1 MELALAYHHQSAV
14 TSSPE
19 GSALDFAANL
29 RRAPVSFR
37 GRVREPV
44 LLRQLMLALHE
55 VILNDSR
62 WLSDEEYWA
71 TLDPVITVHPDQ
83 LFFEAF
89 SSDESSYAR
98 LSADFE
104 AFEPEGTVQ
113 YGTTNIDFTWGLR
126 DALQTLRSSRR
137 TLFAVGAGGFGV
149 TTVGLPGGTRVHFE
163 RKVDLP
169 ESWVKGFLQVQ
180 GALAMPAFTFDVRPA
195 DLLTMIAFFQE
206 NKPPRAGAHSLRYEM
221 RPGQPITIA
230 VEPWMERFPLKGTLY
245 EGYERTV
252 RVWGRRRLE
261 LLRGVLPYA
270 QKVTVGLL
278 GRGLPHYYIC
288 HCGAYKFVLL
298 LSGWTRNDWAS
309 GSALELLAPQL
320 SLTEEVIDT
329 VHRFLTHH
337 LLATRTQIAAETG
350 LEKKQVEAALFHLCR
365 TGRVI
370 WDPTTRMV
378 RLRELFGE
386 APDSAL
392 LFPPNPRIQQAQT
405 LVDAGAVELT
415 EITLPAQNTR
425 PETRALAQV
434 RDGATYQVTVAVDED
449 QHLRFGRCGCPFFQ
463 ENLMSRGPCEHILAA
478 RLALQEQAQAESA

>member
-44 LLRQLMLALHE
+44 LLRQLLLALHQ

-62 WLSDEEYWA
+62 WLNEEEYWA

-104 AFEPEGTVQ
+104 AFEPQGTVQ

-126 DALQTLRSSRR
+126 DALQALRSSRR

-169 ESWVKGFLQVQ
+169 ESWLKGFLQVQ
-180 GALAMPAFTFDVRPA
+180 GALAMPAFTFDVRPV

-206 NKPPRAGAHSLRYEM
+206 NKPPRVGAHSLRYEL
-221 RPGQPITIA
+221 RPDQPISLV
-230 VEPWMERFPLKGTLY
+230 VEPWTERFTLKGTQY

-288 HCGAYKFVLL
+288 HCGAYQFVLL

-309 GSALELLAPQL
+309 GSALDLLAPQL
-320 SLTEEVIDT
+320 SLAPEVVAT

-337 LLATRTQIAAETG
+337 LLATRSQIAAETG
-350 LEKKQVEAALFHLCR
+350 LEKKQVEAALFQLCR

-370 WDPTTRMV
+370 WDPTTRHY
-378 RLRELFGE
+378 RLRELFSE

-392 LFPPNPRIQQAQT
+392 LFPPNPRMAQAQT
-405 LVDAGAVELT
+405 LADAGRVELT
-415 EITLPAQNTR
+415 HITPPAQNSR
-425 PETRALAQV
+425 PETRALARV
-434 RDGATYQVTVAVDED
+434 EDGPTYDVIVAVDED

-463 ENLMSRGPCEHILAA
+463 ENMMSRGPCEHILAA
-478 RLALQEQAQAESA
+478 RLALQTQLEVGTP